1 MPFTLAGRET
11 DPHDAFATE
20 PAVVPAARENHA
32 PLELLHDILS
42 RSEAPQ
48 TTASA
53 APLAGAASPAVD
65 TTFRPTNVNPTQDN
79 ARLPGGRASG
89 GRWAGRALFAFLLAI
104 AAMGWQQYGDA
115 AQQAI
120 ANWMPQ
126 FALAAPSPPV
136 EKPGAGPTNPTAAEP
151 SATDQATAQ
160 PAPPSAPGVAS
171 SDVAA
176 PPVEPAQMQSMA
188 RDLASMGQQ
197 IEALKATIEQ
207 LRAGQEQISRD
218 VARASEIRTS
228 AVRPSAAMPSGN
240 TPSGNTPSGILPSTP
255 GPRPRIVPPPPRSAV
270 APPRRPRPAF
280 AYSPPPAAAAPPPQA
295 AAAPPPPLEPQAQA
309 TARPGDEPIIRPPMP
324 VR

>member
-48 TTASA
+48 PTASA
-53 APLAGAASPAVD
+53 ATLAGAVPPAVD
-65 TTFRPTNVNPTQDN
+65 TTFRATDVNDIQDKV
-79 ARLPGGRASG
+79 RLPGGRASG

-120 ANWMPQ
+120 TNWMPQ
-126 FALAAPSPPV
+126 FALATSPPPV
-136 EKPGAGPTNPTAAEP
+136 EKPGARPTNPTAVET
-151 SATDQATAQ
+151 SATDQAAGQ
-160 PAPPSAPGVAS
+160 PAPALPSVPGVAS
-171 SDVAA
+171 DAGA
-176 PPVEPAQMQSMA
+176 PPVEAAQMQSMA
-188 RDLASMGQQ
+188 RDLALMGQQ

-228 AVRPSAAMPSGN
+228 AVRPSA
-240 TPSGNTPSGILPSTP
+240 TVPSGNTPSGILPSTP

-280 AYSPPPAAAAPPPQA
+280 AYSPPPAAAAATPPQA

-309 TARPGDEPIIRPPMP
+309 TARSADEPIIRPPMP